1 MLNVMK
7 VRKDKVTLYM
17 RFVYQQRTK
26 VFAWIFFVAD
36 KKTQI
41 NINMKLISERDGA
54 FINLLLMA
62 TCIKC
67 ACVSVVCVCTFK
79 DKRLH

>member
-1 MLNVMK
+1 MS
-7 VRKDKVTLYM
+7 
-17 RFVYQQRTK
+17 FVYQQRTK
-26 VFAWIFFVAD
+26 VFAWILCVAD

-54 FINLLLMA
+54 FINLSLMA

-67 ACVSVVCVCTFK
+67 ACVSILGVCACV
-79 DKRLH
+79 